1 MSKPLL
7 SICIPTFN
15 RAGYLKRLLDDLL
28 PAIQPHREKIS
39 IHIIDNASTDQTP
52 ALCDSYIQAGHALN
66 YSRNESN
73 IGADA
78 NAVRAFEHVDGV
90 YGWILGDDEYVYR
103 QTVDT
108 VIATLEKQPLAL
120 LYLKSE
126 PCTETAIARKSPRS
140 QAISHYASNI
150 DFSHKIGIYFTFI
163 SAIIFN
169 KQQAMTDSALC
180 ANIRYGTFIPQLAWV
195 LPLLKHGKHFAS
207 SQACLIAA
215 EPNNTNGY
223 KLFEVFGINLR
234 ALVDAFLPDQPR
246 LKTSILN
253 SAMWFLASFFYGNRS
268 SFKQENPISAFDQA
282 FAELPMYRLVV
293 RPLLTY
299 QNFISKL
306 CVKLICRFRKNILQ
320 QA

>member
-1 MSKPLL
+1 MNQALL

-15 RAGYLKRLLDDLL
+15 RASYLKRLLDDLL
-28 PAIQPHREKIS
+28 PAIARHHQLIN
-39 IHIIDNASTDQTP
+39 IFIIDNASTDQTA

-66 YSRNESN
+66 YVRNESN

-78 NAVRAFEHVDGV
+78 NAVRAFECVNGI
-90 YGWILGDDEYVYR
+90 YGWILGDDEYVYG

-108 VIATLEKQPLAL
+108 IIATLTKQPLAL

-126 PCTETAIARKSPRS
+126 PCTASAIAQKKPRS
-140 QAISHYASNI
+140 QALSYYTSNVE
-150 DFSHKIGIYFTFI
+150 FSRKIGIYFTFI

-169 KQQAMTDSALC
+169 KQQAMQDDALC

-195 LPLLKHGKHFAS
+195 LPLLKQGKHFAS

-215 EPNNTNGY
+215 EPNNTTGY

-246 LKTSILN
+246 LRKAIL
-253 SAMWFLASFFYGNRS
+253 SSSMWFLASFFYGNRGN
-268 SFKQENPISAFDQA
+268 FKQENPKPAFDQA
-282 FAELPMYRLVV
+282 FGELRVYRLIV

-299 QNFISKL
+299 QNLMSKL
-306 CVKLICRFRKNILQ
+306 CVKTICRFRKNILQ